1 MSGRRTTTPAERDD
15 RVTAEERRALGSLG
29 RAVDL
34 ERVRL
39 HRRAADSVRGVVLA
53 LSGNRAVAL
62 GNHVFLP
69 DHCRSELPVLAH
81 ELTHCAQYQR
91 WGPVIYYAR
100 GIADRARELAHSLL
114 GLGSSPYDYQPDP
127 ARPFQ
132 RYGMEQQGQIVEDC
146 FRGDSAAAAISP
158 FQPAARLTAPPMQ
171 ATKASTSCSE
181 VSNAVIQRT
190 SDVRSSQT

>member
-1 MSGRRTTTPAERDD
+1 MAREREG
-15 RVTAEERRALGSLG
+15 RVTAEERWALGSLG
-29 RAVDL
+29 EALDF

-39 HRRAADSVRGVVLA
+39 HRQTSDSVRRLVLA

-69 DHCRSELPVLAH
+69 DHCRAELPVLAH
-81 ELTHCAQYQR
+81 ELTHCVQYQR
-91 WGPVIYYAR
+91 WGPVAYYAR
-100 GIADRARELAHSLL
+100 GIAGRARELAHSLL
-114 GLGSSPYDYQPDP
+114 GLGSSPYAYRPDP

-146 FRGDSAAAAISP
+146 FRGDSAAGAISP
-158 FQPAARLTAPPMQ
+158 FQPAARLTAPPTQ
-171 ATKASTSCSE
+171 ATKASTSCSD

-190 SDVRSSQT
+190 SDVRSSHT